1 MIKTQEGIMGRHGKR
16 RDRSFGP
23 YSPPLGIIL
32 LSVILL
38 SLNVASPCYAGIYRY
53 IDENGDYHF
62 TNCPRDPKY
71 QLYIREKGDSVSIR
85 VNPRKYD
92 PLIQEFSGK
101 YGVDSAL
108 VKAIMRAESGFNS
121 YAVSRKGA
129 KGLMQLMPQT
139 AEQWSVI
146 DIFDPRQNI
155 EGGVKHLKH
164 LLETFENNLD
174 LSIAAYNA
182 GKEAVIR
189 NYSIPPFNETQNYV
203 RKVLKYYESYKH

>member
-1 MIKTQEGIMGRHGKR
+1 MSARPQVSALHSGE
-16 RDRSFGP
+16 
-23 YSPPLGIIL
+23 
-32 LSVILL
+32 
-38 SLNVASPCYAGIYRY
+38 
-53 IDENGDYHF
+53 
-62 TNCPRDPKY
+62 
-71 QLYIREKGDSVSIR
+71 GDSVSIR

-203 RKVLKYYESYKH
+203 RKVLRFYESYKH

>member
-1 MIKTQEGIMGRHGKR
+1 MIKTQGGTMGRCRKR

-23 YSPPLGIIL
+23 YSPLLGIIL
-32 LSVILL
+32 LAVILL

-62 TNCPRDPKY
+62 TNCPRDPRY
-71 QLYIREKGDSVSIR
+71 QLYIREKGDSVSVR

-182 GKEAVIR
+182 GKGAVIR

-203 RKVLKYYESYKH
+203 RKVLRYYESYKH

>member
-1 MIKTQEGIMGRHGKR
+1 MVKRQRGRMGRRGKI

-23 YSPPLGIIL
+23 CSPVLGIIL
-32 LSVILL
+32 FAVILL
-38 SLNVASPCYAGIYRY
+38 SLHVASPCYAGIYRY
-53 IDENGDYHF
+53 IDKNGDYHF

-71 QLYIREKGDSVSIR
+71 QLYIREEGDSKSVR
-85 VNPRKYD
+85 VDPRKYD
-92 PLIQEFSGK
+92 PLIEEFSQK
-101 YGVDSAL
+101 YDVDSAL

-129 KGLMQLMPQT
+129 KGLMQLMPET

-146 DIFDPRQNI
+146 NVFDPRQNI

-182 GKEAVIR
+182 GKKAVIR
-189 NYSIPPFNETQNYV
+189 NYSIPPFDETQNYV
-203 RKVLKYYESYKH
+203 RKVLRFYESYKH